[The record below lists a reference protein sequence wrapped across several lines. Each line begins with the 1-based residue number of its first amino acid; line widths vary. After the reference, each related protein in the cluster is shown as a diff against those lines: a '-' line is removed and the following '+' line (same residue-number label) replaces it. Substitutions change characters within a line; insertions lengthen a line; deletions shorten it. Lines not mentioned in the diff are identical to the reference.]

1 MNTINQGLKLN
12 GNGEALSFAIRFEPE
27 DYRVNTLLFVAP
39 LRKKDCK
46 IHLDDII
53 YYNNDWSRCGSI
65 YGSMEEAG
73 DQTDIVFSI
82 ELDTFDKEYE
92 KAFVLMWNECPLF
105 SQKEHSFFYRVNGDN
120 VKTLSMDSGNIL
132 PKGHHLMGVVEK
144 SEEGWLLTPCLHA
157 QKAAIPDILQSLGM
171 NEHVNSSWI
180 RAQLGFAGRA
190 EITPALRGDQLAWM
204 NPEDLEAFFSTEYT
218 QNFAIS
224 HGQIAIETLLTK
236 PCLLT
241 ESEMHWMQVLVNDG
255 APWWQSFA
263 YAAGLDQ
270 HMPTDPLEVVHAL
283 ATSTLFLDGQDK
295 RDWKRCI
302 LQTLPETVLI
312 NYSAS
317 GKENADNLYALWPD
331 VRIAHYTSPRAR
343 KERLSE
349 DLGL

>member
-1 MNTINQGLKLN
+1 MTIIKQGVQINEK
-12 GNGEALSFAIRFEPE
+12 GKTLSFAIRFDPE
-27 DYRVNTLLFVAP
+27 DNRVNTHLFVVP
-39 LRKKDCK
+39 FRSQDCK
-46 IHLDDII
+46 IHLNDII
-53 YYNNDWSRCGSI
+53 YYNNDWSECGSI

-82 ELDTFDKEYE
+82 ELDTFGKEYE
-92 KAFVLMWNECPLF
+92 KAFVLMSNECPLF
-105 SQKEHSFFYRVNGDN
+105 SQKEHSFFYRLNGENVN
-120 VKTLSMDSGNIL
+120 TLSMGSGNIL
-132 PKGHHLMGVVEK
+132 PKGNHLMGVVEK

-157 QKAAIPDILQSLGM
+157 QQTAIPDILQSLGM
-171 NEHVNSSWI
+171 NQHVNPSWI

-204 NPEDLEAFFSTEYT
+204 NPDDLEAFFSTEYT
-218 QNFAIS
+218 PDFARN
-224 HGQIAIETLLTK
+224 HGRIAIETLLTK

-241 ESEMHWMQVLVNDG
+241 ESEMHWLQVLVNDG

-283 ATSTLFLDGQDK
+283 ATSTSFLDGQDR

-317 GKENADNLYALWPD
+317 GKENADKLYALWPD
-331 VRIAHYTSPRAR
+331 ERIAHYTSPRAR

-349 DLGL
+349 ELGL